1 MNRAGSPPGHRAA
14 RPPFEGTIRAQE
26 ATVSAGVGTT
36 FGVFIERA
44 DGGILVDVDGNQLI
58 DFGSSIAVTSVG
70 NAAPA
75 VVEAVRDQVAAFTH
89 LFHDHPVCALRRG
102 LRAAGRTHAR

>member
-44 DGGILVDVDGNQLI
+44 GGGILVDVDG
-58 DFGSSIAVTSVG
+58 TS
-70 NAAPA
+70 
-75 VVEAVRDQVAAFTH
+75 
-89 LFHDHPVCALRRG
+89 
-102 LRAAGRTHAR
+102 